1 MTPTRRFW
9 AVAAL
14 GGFLAIYAAV
24 LEWPVA
30 VVGVAGVGAWLVV
43 AQYRTV
49 HQLSVTDDRLD
60 VSVSLSRGR
69 MMIGEEIQCS
79 VRGTLSQPVAS
90 QVQITAPLPVSAADV
105 PASERTIRLEP
116 GMRAAETTF
125 AVRVPVA
132 GRFSIPPL
140 RVDYASETGLA
151 TASVERGDPPSLT
164 VEPPHPRSLH
174 VGQGGEKIA
183 AAYGEHPTG
192 QSGSGLMPAELR
204 QYVPGDAADRIDWKA
219 TARLGDPHVREFE
232 AETDRRTILF
242 CDHRPSMRVGPP
254 GKMMLEYVREVG
266 LGFCDS
272 AKRLSDPLGLYTVGE
287 EGITSRHDPS
297 TAPESYRSI
306 RTRLLDLSAQGVSPR
321 QSATP
326 AAVVRL
332 REPHQAMQRLA
343 GESTQFATR
352 LRPYFDTTAA
362 YVQRLEGDPLFQALR
377 TVQHR
382 GAETTWTVL
391 LTDDTDRNRL
401 HEAITLA
408 NDGGD
413 HVLVFLTPRVLF
425 ERDAL
430 TDLERAYERYLDFE
444 EFRRDL
450 DRLPRVTAFEVGP
463 GDRLEAILAARQTRR
478 GVTRQP

>member
-9 AVAAL
+9 SVAAL
-14 GGFLAIYAAV
+14 CGFLASYGVI
-24 LEWPVA
+24 LEWPGA
-30 VVGVAGVGAWLVV
+30 LVGVAGIGAWLVV

-49 HQLSVTDDRLD
+49 NQLTVSDDRLEL
-60 VSVSLSRGR
+60 SVSLSRTR
-69 MMIGEEIQCS
+69 ITIDEAIQFT
-79 VRGTLSQPVAS
+79 VRGSLSQPSPS
-90 QVQITAPLPVSAADV
+90 QVRITAPLPISATDV
-105 PASERTIRLEP
+105 PTADRTIRLEP
-116 GMRAAETTF
+116 GTTTAETTF
-125 AVRVPVA
+125 EVRIPVA

-140 RVDYASETGLA
+140 RVEYASETGLA
-151 TASVERGDPPSLT
+151 TASVERGDPPTLT

-219 TARLGDPHVREFE
+219 TARLGEPHVREFE
-232 AETDRRTILF
+232 TETDRRTVVL
-242 CDHRPSMRVGPP
+242 CDHRRSMSVGPP
-254 GKMMLEYVREVG
+254 GETMLAYAREVG

-272 AKRLSDPLGLYTVGE
+272 AKRLSDPLGLYTIGD
-287 EGITSRHDPS
+287 EGITSRHTPS
-297 TAPESYRSI
+297 TAPENYRSI
-306 RTRLLDLSAQGVSPR
+306 RTRLLDLSSEGASLG
-321 QSATP
+321 QSGSRTNT
-326 AAVVRL
+326 VQL
-332 REPHQAMQRLA
+332 REPHLALQRLT

-352 LRPYFDTTAA
+352 LRPYLDTTDA
-362 YVQRLEGDPLFQALR
+362 YVQRLEGDPLFQTIQTL
-377 TVQHR
+377 QHR
-382 GAETTWTVL
+382 GAEPTWTVL
-391 LTDDTDRNRL
+391 LTDDTDRNQLR
-401 HEAITLA
+401 EAVSLA
-408 NDGGD
+408 TDGGD

-430 TDLERAYERYLDFE
+430 SDLERAYDRYLDFE

-478 GVTRQP
+478 GVT